1 MAERIGYMNPD
12 RGFARV
18 KTGFS
23 WPAFFFGGLWAAA
36 KGLWLP
42 FVAMCAADVLLWFA
56 SGFAQAQGNG
66 LLALLALVA
75 QVGYWV
81 WRGRQAN
88 GWWRAKLLAQ
98 GYVATPAR

>member
-1 MAERIGYMNPD
+1 
-12 RGFARV
+12 
-18 KTGFS
+18 
-23 WPAFFFGGLWAAA
+23 
-36 KGLWLP
+36 
-42 FVAMCAADVLLWFA
+42 
-56 SGFAQAQGNG
+56 
-66 LLALLALVA
+66 VA